1 MTKARANLTELEGAI
16 LSIVRAALQATPY
29 RIRQVFLASP
39 SAEWSGSAGAVY
51 PAVKRLEAHALI
63 KPTPPIDER
72 GTRAYRL
79 TRAGETAHESW
90 LCDVER
96 AASPGLD
103 PFRTRAGFWH
113 VLPAAKRRT
122 LLQQLRR
129 EILAARARLAKP
141 DGPRNEG
148 DKIMDDLHLGLQ
160 DLRLQWID
168 KYLKAL
174 KPKLR

>member
-1 MTKARANLTELEGAI
+1 MTKARADLTELEGAI
-16 LSIVRAALQATPY
+16 LSVIRAAPEATPY

-51 PAVKRLEAHALI
+51 PAVKRLEAQALI
-63 KPTPPIDER
+63 KPTPPIDKR

-79 TRAGETAHESW
+79 THAGENAHERW
-90 LCDVER
+90 LSDVER

-113 VLPAAKRRT
+113 VLPAAKRRA
-122 LLQQLRR
+122 LLQRLRR
-129 EILAARARLAKP
+129 EILGARGRLAKETAAR
-141 DGPRNEG
+141 DEG

-160 DLRLQWID
+160 DLRLQWIA

-174 KPKLR
+174 KPKER